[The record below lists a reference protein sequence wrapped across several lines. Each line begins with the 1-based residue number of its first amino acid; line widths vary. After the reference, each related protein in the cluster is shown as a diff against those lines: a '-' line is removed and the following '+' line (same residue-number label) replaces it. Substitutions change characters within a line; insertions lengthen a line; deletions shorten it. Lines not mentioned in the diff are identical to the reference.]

1 MSTSKVKPENESI
14 EQQLERS
21 RLELLDMGLR
31 GNPQLNCRSNSQKVL
46 DIVDEKSVYIYE
58 LLVKQEARMSF
69 LPIPKIYQ
77 KQKEADEQDRSF
89 TFEQP
94 EQVKLPPLDVHLAEK
109 KGDARFSD
117 KHLQTGL
124 IPEKLDKSL
133 LRIETEAHNLLQE
146 QGIEVLY
153 LALGFL
159 KWYEDERSQTARYAP
174 LVLLPVELIR
184 TSAREGFK
192 LRYTGEDIGP
202 NLTLAAKL
210 NGEYNLK
217 LPLFN
222 EEFEPLHYY
231 QSVSESIEKMPRW
244 QVMEDKVS
252 LSLFSF
258 GKFQMYMDLDPLS
271 WPEGKAPSQNPL
283 LNRLLKRGFDESE
296 VIVKQA
302 SNHKTLQSPETLPLV
317 KDADSSQLESVIA
330 ALNGADLII
339 QGPPGTGKS
348 QTITNIIAESMGRGK
363 KILFVAQ
370 KMAALE
376 VVKKRLDE
384 CHLGHAVLELHSHKS
399 TKKAVLASLAQAVE
413 QGKPSIPDRTMSYK
427 QLADTKESLNAYVA
441 AIEKPILDS
450 SISYVDALG
459 FLQEAESQ
467 RGNTVLPELPFYI
480 MKVWNV
486 EEFTTATQLVQSLI
500 DHLDHMGIPE
510 ENAFSMSDR
519 CEISPVDQKYIS
531 ETSAICHEDLDKLI
545 QCGNALASDMG
556 LPLPSTIHEL
566 EVINRAAA
574 RALEA
579 PKLSGINVDTDDWQI
594 RRETIREGLAAGCK
608 MTKLYDSYE
617 AQFVDQAFDAELLT
631 IRQGLIGCTNKW
643 WRIFSGDY
651 RRAKKSLATLCKEPL
666 AGNPNDWL
674 LWVDDLLDY
683 QKQQKFFQE
692 HELLFST
699 LFGAQWQGTKSDW
712 IVLNALSEWIIDLY
726 EQIGKGDI
734 PRGLAQFLSG
744 NSDLIQHKQR
754 FDISQTLARKLDVQL
769 NQLAAT
775 VSIANDNPLNNLSSC
790 TFEKLLDILSHWQ
803 DVDAL
808 YQYVR
813 YNQLVDTLKKSNLT
827 QLADYSQNWRQDN
840 ALLLSILKLSYYQG
854 LVTTAYDSNEVI
866 KRFDRLCHE
875 RLLSDFRELD
885 SDCLGYAQERLADYI
900 YQSLPK
906 RHAKGEMEVLMREL
920 GKKNRHLPIRRLLAK
935 AGNAVQQ
942 IKPIFMMSPMSIST
956 YLEQGALDFDLVI
969 FDEASQV
976 TAPDALGALMR
987 GKQVI
992 VVGDSK
998 QMPPSDLFGKSVQLT
1013 DDDVEGSATAEMESI
1028 LSLME
1033 AKGVPQIMLRWHYR
1047 SRNDSLIAVSNNQF
1061 YDDRLLAFPSSGI
1074 QKEAKG
1080 LSFNHLP
1087 DTLYGEGGTSSNW
1100 GEAKAIAE
1108 AVMLHAKKTPQ
1119 LSLGV
1124 VAFGIVQRELIMMEV
1139 ERLRR
1144 ENPEFEDF
1152 FQHHAGGDEFFIKNL
1167 ENVQGDERDVIFISI
1182 CYGRNAEGKINQNFG
1197 LINKAGGERRLN
1209 VLISRAR
1216 LAMEV
1221 FANFTAD
1228 ELRVHDSSPYGIRA
1242 LQVFLRYAEIGGF
1255 EQGNNT
1261 DKVEVSPF
1269 EQQLYK
1275 AVSALGYSVE
1285 QRVGRQGF
1293 HLDLAIKN
1301 PEDKEQ
1307 YILAIESDGAS
1318 YQNATSVRDR
1328 DRLRNSILHGLGW
1341 RQHRVWS
1348 TDWYRNSQSE
1358 IRRLKEAIEKAIEEQ
1373 ALIDAQLK
1381 SKETADDIVTFINSN
1396 MQASTG
1402 ASIER
1407 EVFDPEDETA
1417 YVPRYRVVGD
1427 SELGLPKVDDF
1438 GAIPTGT
1445 LTNAVCIL
1453 VNGESPIIPSF
1464 LIARLAS
1471 AAGLARAGSRVKR
1484 QVEIAIDEAKAAQYI
1499 VVRKDAI
1506 LTADN
1511 QSVSLRNWGFLPDN
1525 YRKLDNICDA
1535 ELVNAV
1541 LLTVRDAYTVN
1552 EKDAI
1557 VGALSLL
1564 GFKRVT
1570 APALERVKKLVELEI
1585 HYGSL
1590 TLENERL
1597 KIKEDLQLSNLSK
1610 ASL

>member
-1 MSTSKVKPENESI
+1 MISSQKEPHNESI

-31 GNPQLNCRSNSQKVL
+31 GNPQLNCRSASQKVL
-46 DIVDEKSVYIYE
+46 DIVDERSSYIYE
-58 LLVKQEARMSF
+58 LLVNQEAKMSF
-69 LPIPKIYQ
+69 LPIPKVYQ
-77 KQKEADEQDRSF
+77 KEKEADEQDRSF
-89 TFEQP
+89 TFEQK
-94 EQVKLPPLDVHLAEK
+94 EQAKLPPLDVYLAEQT
-109 KGDARFSD
+109 GDARFTD

-159 KWYEDERSQTARYAP
+159 KWYEDDRSQTARYAP

-192 LRYTGEDIGP
+192 LKYTGEDIGP

-210 NGEYNLK
+210 NGEYSLK

-222 EEFEPLHYY
+222 DEFDLASYY
-231 QSVSESIEKMPRW
+231 QSVSESIEKQPRW

-258 GKFQMYMDLDPLS
+258 GKFQMYMDLDPSS
-271 WPEGKAPSQNPL
+271 WPEGKAPSQNSL
-283 LNRLLKRGFDESE
+283 LNRLLKSGFDKSE
-296 VIVKQA
+296 AIVEQA
-302 SNHKTLQSPETLPLV
+302 ANHKTLQSPEALPLV
-317 KDADSSQLESVIA
+317 KDADSSQLESIIA
-330 ALNGADLII
+330 AQNGADLII

-348 QTITNIIAESMGRGK
+348 QTITNIIAESLGCGK

-399 TKKAVLASLAQAVE
+399 TKKAVLASLAQAME
-413 QGKPSIPDRTMSYK
+413 QGKPNIPDRTISYK
-427 QLADTKESLNAYVA
+427 QLAEIKESLSTYVA
-441 AIEKPILDS
+441 AIEKPILNS
-450 SISYVDALG
+450 GINYVDALG
-459 FLQEAESQ
+459 FLQEADAQ
-467 RGNTVLPELPFYI
+467 RANTVLPDLSFDV
-480 MKVWNV
+480 MKEWDV
-486 EEFTTATQLVQSLI
+486 ERFTHATQLVQSLI
-500 DHLDHMGIPE
+500 DHLNHMGVPE
-510 ENAFSMSDR
+510 DNAFCMSDR
-519 CEISPVDQKYIS
+519 CEISPIDQKFIS
-531 ETSAICHEDLDKLI
+531 ETSAVCYENLEQLI
-545 QCGNALASDMG
+545 QRSHALASDMG
-556 LPLPSTIHEL
+556 LPLPSTIQEL
-566 EVINRAAA
+566 EIIHRAAT

-579 PKLSGINVDTDDWQI
+579 PKLSGINIDTDDWQI
-594 RRETIREGLAAGCK
+594 RRDGIREGLAAGRE
-608 MTKLYDSYE
+608 MTQLYDTYE
-617 AQFVDQAFDAELLT
+617 ARFVEQAFDSELLS
-631 IRQGLIGCTNKW
+631 IRQGLIGRTDKW

-651 RRAKKSLATLCKEPL
+651 RRAKKSLAALCKEPL
-666 AGNPNDWL
+666 AGSPNDWL
-674 LWVDDLLDY
+674 VWVDDVLDY
-683 QKQQKFFQE
+683 QKQKKRFQE
-692 HELLFST
+692 HELLLSA
-699 LFGAQWQGTKSDW
+699 LFGAQWQGSKSDW
-712 IVLNALSEWIIDLY
+712 GVLSALSEWIIDLY

-754 FDISQTLARKLDVQL
+754 FDASQTLATKLEQQL
-769 NQLAAT
+769 EQLAST
-775 VSIANDNPLNNLSSC
+775 VSITKDDPLNNLSAC
-790 TFEKLLDILSHWQ
+790 AFEKLLEILSHWQ
-803 DVDAL
+803 DIDGL

-813 YNQLVDTLKKSNLT
+813 YNQLIEALNKTNLT
-827 QLADYSQNWRQDN
+827 LLADYSRNWRKDN
-840 ALLLSILKLSYYQG
+840 VLLLTLLKLNYYQG
-854 LVTTAYDSNEVI
+854 LVTTAYDSSEVI
-866 KRFDRLCHE
+866 KRFDRLSHE
-875 RLLSDFRELD
+875 KLLSDFRQLD
-885 SDCLGYAQERLADYI
+885 SDCLGYAQENLADYI
-900 YQSLPK
+900 YRSLPK

-920 GKKNRHLPIRRLLAK
+920 GKKSRHLPIRQLLTK

-956 YLEQGALDFDLVI
+956 YLEQGSVDFDLVI
-969 FDEASQV
+969 FDEASQI

-987 GKQVI
+987 GNQVI

-1013 DDDVEGSATAEMESI
+1013 DDDVEDSATAEMESI
-1028 LSLME
+1028 LSMME

-1061 YDDRLLAFPSSGI
+1061 YDDRLLAFPSSGA

-1080 LSFNHLP
+1080 LTFNHLP
-1087 DTLYGEGGTSSNW
+1087 DTVYGEGGTSSNW

-1108 AVMLHAKKTPQ
+1108 AVMRHAQQTPQ

-1124 VAFGIVQRELIMMEV
+1124 VAFGIVQRELIMLEV

-1144 ENPEFEDF
+1144 ENPDYEAF
-1152 FQHHAGGDEFFIKNL
+1152 FQHHEGGDEFFIKNL

-1182 CYGRNAEGKINQNFG
+1182 CYGRKADGKINQNFG
-1197 LINKAGGERRLN
+1197 LINKVGGERRLN

-1228 ELRVHDSSPYGIRA
+1228 ELRVHDNSPYGIKA
-1242 LQVFLRYAEIGGF
+1242 LQVFLRYAETGDF
-1255 EQGNNT
+1255 ERGDNT
-1261 DKVEVSPF
+1261 DKTEANPF
-1269 EQQLYK
+1269 ERQLHE
-1275 AVSALGYSVE
+1275 AVAALGYPVE
-1285 QRVGRQGF
+1285 QRVGSQGF

-1301 PEDKEQ
+1301 PEDKDQ
-1307 YILAIESDGAS
+1307 YILAIESDGGS
-1318 YQNATSVRDR
+1318 YQKAVSVRDR
-1328 DRLRNSILHGLGW
+1328 DRLRSSVLHGLGW

-1348 TDWYRNSQSE
+1348 TDWYRNAQSE
-1358 IRRLKEAIEKAIEEQ
+1358 IERIREAIEGAMAHQ
-1373 ALIDAQLK
+1373 ALIDEQTEMEESAG
-1381 SKETADDIVTFINSN
+1381 DIVVPIDPNK
-1396 MQASTG
+1396 QASVG

-1407 EVFDPEDETA
+1407 KAFDPEEEAA
-1417 YVPRYRVVGD
+1417 YVPGYKMVGD

-1445 LTNAVCIL
+1445 LANAVRIL
-1453 VNGESPIIPSF
+1453 VNGESPIIPS
-1464 LIARLAS
+1464 LLTTRLAS
-1471 AAGLARAGSRVKR
+1471 AVGLTRAGSRVRR
-1484 QVEIAIDEAKAAQYI
+1484 QVDIAIDEAKAAQHI
-1499 VVRKDAI
+1499 VASDDA
-1506 LTADN
+1506 LFAADN
-1511 QSVSLRNWGFLPDN
+1511 QSVSLRSWEFLPDN

-1541 LLTVRDAYTVN
+1541 LLTVRDAYTVD

-1557 VGALSLL
+1557 AGALSLL
-1564 GFKRVT
+1564 GFKRTT
-1570 APALERVKKLVELEI
+1570 ASAMERVKKLVEQQVQCGPLV
-1585 HYGSL
+1585 
-1590 TLENERL
+1590 LENGRL
-1597 KIKEDLQLSNLSK
+1597 KISDVQP
-1610 ASL
+1610 A

>member
-1 MSTSKVKPENESI
+1 MMNSSQNEPYNESI

-31 GNPQLNCRSNSQKVL
+31 GNPQLNCRSTSQKVL
-46 DIVDEKSVYIYE
+46 DIVDERSNKIYE
-58 LLVKQEARMSF
+58 LLVNQEAKMSF
-69 LPIPKIYQ
+69 LPIPKVYQ
-77 KQKEADEQDRSF
+77 KEKEADEQDRSF
-89 TFEQP
+89 TFEQQ
-94 EQVKLPPLDVHLAEK
+94 EQAKLPPLDVYLAEQT
-109 KGDARFSD
+109 GEARFTD

-159 KWYEDERSQTARYAP
+159 KWYEDDRSQTARYAP

-192 LRYTGEDIGP
+192 LKYTGEDIGP

-217 LPLFN
+217 LPPFN
-222 EEFEPLHYY
+222 DEFDPTSYY
-231 QSVSESIEKMPRW
+231 QAVSESIEKQPRW

-258 GKFQMYMDLDPLS
+258 GKFQMYMDLDPSS

-283 LNRLLKRGFDESE
+283 LNRLLRRGFDESE
-296 VIVKQA
+296 AVVEQA
-302 SNHKTLQSPETLPLV
+302 TNHKTLQSPETLPLV
-317 KDADSSQLESVIA
+317 KDADSSQLESIIA
-330 ALNGADLII
+330 AQNGADLII

-348 QTITNIIAESMGRGK
+348 QTITNIIAESLGRGK
-363 KILFVAQ
+363 RILFVAQ

-399 TKKAVLASLAQAVE
+399 TKKAVLASLAQAME
-413 QGKPSIPDRTMSYK
+413 QGKPSIPDRAVLYK
-427 QLADTKESLNAYVA
+427 QLSEVKESLNAYVS
-441 AIEKPILDS
+441 AIEKPILNS
-450 SISYVDALG
+450 GINYVDALG
-459 FLQEAESQ
+459 FLQEADAQ
-467 RGNTVLPELPFYI
+467 RANTVFPDLPFEV
-480 MKVWNV
+480 MKGWDAEQFIN
-486 EEFTTATQLVQSLI
+486 AAQHVQSLI
-500 DHLDHMGIPE
+500 DHLNHMGVPE
-510 ENAFSMSDR
+510 DNAFCMSDR

-531 ETSAICHEDLDKLI
+531 ETSAICHEDLEQLI
-545 QCGNALASDMG
+545 QLGHALASDMG

-566 EVINRAAA
+566 EVIHRAAA

-579 PKLSGINVDTDDWQI
+579 PKLIGINVDTDDWQI
-594 RRETIREGLAAGCK
+594 RREAIREGLDAGRK
-608 MTKLYDSYE
+608 MTRLYDAYE
-617 AQFVDQAFDAELLT
+617 AQLVEQAFDTELLP
-631 IRQGLIGCTNKW
+631 IRQGLIGRTDKW

-651 RRAKKSLATLCKEPL
+651 RRAKKSLAALCKEQLSGSPS
-666 AGNPNDWL
+666 DWL
-674 LWVDDLLDY
+674 VWVDDVLDY
-683 QKQQKFFQE
+683 QKQQKRFQE
-692 HELLFST
+692 HELLLSA
-699 LFGAQWQGTKSDW
+699 LFGAQWQGSKSDW
-712 IVLNALSEWIIDLY
+712 SVLSVLSEWIIDLY

-754 FDISQTLARKLDVQL
+754 FDVSQTLAAKLEKQL
-769 NQLAAT
+769 GQLAST
-775 VSIANDNPLNNLSSC
+775 VSIAKDGPLNDLSAC
-790 TFEKLLDILSHWQ
+790 IFEELLETLSHWQ
-803 DVDAL
+803 DVDGL

-813 YNQLVDTLKKSNLT
+813 YNQLIEVLKKTNLNL
-827 QLADYSQNWRQDN
+827 LADYSRNWRKDTD
-840 ALLLSILKLSYYQG
+840 LLLTLLKHSYYQG
-854 LVTTAYDSNEVI
+854 LVTTAYDSSEVI
-866 KRFDRLCHE
+866 KRFDRLGHE
-875 RLLSDFRELD
+875 KLLSDFCQLD
-885 SDCLGYAQERLADYI
+885 ADCLGYAQERLADYI
-900 YQSLPK
+900 YESLPK

-920 GKKNRHLPIRRLLAK
+920 GKKSRHLPIRQLLTK

-956 YLEQGALDFDLVI
+956 YLEQGAVDFDLVI
-969 FDEASQV
+969 FDEASQI

-1013 DDDVEGSATAEMESI
+1013 DDDVEDSATAEMESI
-1028 LSLME
+1028 LSMME
-1033 AKGVPQIMLRWHYR
+1033 AKGVPQVMLRWHYR

-1061 YDDRLLAFPSSGI
+1061 YDDRLLAFPSSGA

-1080 LSFNHLP
+1080 LTFNHLP
-1087 DTLYGEGGTSSNW
+1087 DTVYGEGGTSSNW

-1108 AVMLHAKKTPQ
+1108 AVMNHAKQTPQ

-1124 VAFGIVQRELIMMEV
+1124 VAFGIVQRELIMLEV

-1144 ENPEFEDF
+1144 ENTDFEAF
-1152 FQHHAGGDEFFIKNL
+1152 FQHHEGGDEFFIKNL

-1182 CYGRNAEGKINQNFG
+1182 CYGRKADGKINQNFG
-1197 LINKAGGERRLN
+1197 LINKVGGERRLN

-1228 ELRVHDSSPYGIRA
+1228 ELRVHDNSPYGVKA
-1242 LQVFLRYAEIGGF
+1242 LQVFLRFAETGDF
-1255 EQGNNT
+1255 ERGDYT
-1261 DKVEVSPF
+1261 DKAEANPF
-1269 EQQLYK
+1269 ELQLHE
-1275 AVSALGYSVE
+1275 AVAALGYPVE

-1293 HLDLAIKN
+1293 YLDLAIKN
-1301 PEDKEQ
+1301 PEDKDQ

-1318 YQNATSVRDR
+1318 YQKAASVRDR
-1328 DRLRNSILHGLGW
+1328 DRLRSSVLHGLGW

-1348 TDWYRNSQSE
+1348 TDWYRNAQSE
-1358 IRRLKEAIEKAIEEQ
+1358 IERIREAIEGAMAHQ
-1373 ALIDAQLK
+1373 ALIDVQTK
-1381 SKETADDIVTFINSN
+1381 MEEPVGNIVVPCDPNK
-1396 MQASTG
+1396 QAFVG

-1407 EVFDPEDETA
+1407 EAFDPEEEAT
-1417 YVPRYRVVGD
+1417 YVPGYKMVGD

-1445 LTNAVCIL
+1445 LTNAVRIL
-1453 VNGESPIIPSF
+1453 VNGESPIIPS
-1464 LIARLAS
+1464 LLTARLAS
-1471 AAGLARAGSRVKR
+1471 AVGLARAGSRVRR
-1484 QVEIAIDEAKAAQYI
+1484 QVETAIDEAKTGRHI
-1499 VVRKDAI
+1499 VVSDDA
-1506 LTADN
+1506 LFAADN
-1511 QSVSLRNWGFLPDN
+1511 QSVSLRSWEFLPDN

-1557 VGALSLL
+1557 AGALSLL
-1564 GFKRVT
+1564 GFKRTT
-1570 APALERVKKLVELEI
+1570 ASAMERVKKLVDKQVQCGPLM
-1585 HYGSL
+1585 
-1590 TLENERL
+1590 LENERL
-1597 KIKEDLQLSNLSK
+1597 KISDMQQ
-1610 ASL
+1610 A

>member
-1 MSTSKVKPENESI
+1 MNVVHTKSNNENI

-31 GNPQLNCRSNSQKVL
+31 GNPQLNCRSTSQKVL
-46 DIVDEKSVYIYE
+46 DIVDEKSEHIYE
-58 LLVKQEARMSF
+58 LLVNQEAKMSF
-69 LPIPKIYQ
+69 LPIPKVYQ
-77 KQKEADEQDRSF
+77 QQKEVDEQDRSF

-94 EQVKLPPLDVHLAEK
+94 EQVKLPPLDVHLAEQ

-210 NGEYNLK
+210 NGEYNFK

-222 EEFEPLHYY
+222 EEFDPLSYY

-258 GKFQMYMDLDPLS
+258 GKFQMYMDLEPLS
-271 WPEGKAPSQNPL
+271 WPEGKAPSQNPF
-283 LNRLLKRGFDESE
+283 LNRLLKSGFDESE

-317 KDADSSQLESVIA
+317 KDADSSQLESIIA
-330 ALNGADLII
+330 AQNGADLII

-348 QTITNIIAESMGRGK
+348 QTITNIIAESLGRGK

-399 TKKAVLASLAQAVE
+399 TKKAVLSSLAQAME

-427 QLADTKESLNAYVA
+427 QLSGTKDSLNAYVA

-450 SISYVDALG
+450 GVNYVDALG
-459 FLQEAESQ
+459 FLQKADSQ
-467 RGNTVLPELPFYI
+467 RENTVLPELPFDV
-480 MKVWNV
+480 MKAWNV
-486 EEFTTATQLVQSLI
+486 EKFTTATQIVQSLI
-500 DHLDHMGIPE
+500 DHLDHMGVPE
-510 ENAFSMSDR
+510 DNAFSMSDR

-531 ETSAICHEDLDKLI
+531 ETSAICYEDLDKLI

-556 LPLPSTIHEL
+556 LPLPLTIHEL
-566 EVINRAAA
+566 EIINRAAA

-617 AQFVDQAFDAELLT
+617 TRFVDQAFDAELLT
-631 IRQGLIGCTNKW
+631 IRQGLIGRTDKW
-643 WRIFSGDY
+643 WRILSGDY
-651 RRAKKSLATLCKEPL
+651 RRAKKSLATLCKDPL

-683 QKQQKFFQE
+683 QKQQKHFQE
-692 HELLFST
+692 HELLLSA

-712 IVLNALSEWIIDLY
+712 SVLSALSEWIIDLY

-754 FDISQTLARKLDVQL
+754 FDISHALATKLDVQL

-775 VSIANDNPLNNLSSC
+775 VSIAKDDPLNNLSTC
-790 TFEKLLDILSHWQ
+790 TFEILLDILSHWQ
-803 DVDAL
+803 DIDGL

-813 YNQLVDTLKKSNLT
+813 YNQLIDALKENNLT
-827 QLADYSQNWRQDN
+827 LLADYSQNWRQDN
-840 ALLLSILKLSYYQG
+840 ALLLTILKLSYYQG

-866 KRFDRLCHE
+866 KRFDRLGHE
-875 RLLSDFRELD
+875 KLLSDFRQLD
-885 SDCLGYAQERLADYI
+885 SDSLGYAQERLADYI

-920 GKKNRHLPIRRLLAK
+920 GKKSRHLPIRQLLTK

-956 YLEQGALDFDLVI
+956 YLEQGAVDFDLVI
-969 FDEASQV
+969 FDEASQI

-1013 DDDVEGSATAEMESI
+1013 DDDVEDSVTAEMESI

-1033 AKGVPQIMLRWHYR
+1033 AKGVPQVMLRWHYR

-1061 YDDRLLAFPSSGI
+1061 YDDRLLAFPSSGA

-1080 LSFNHLP
+1080 LTFNHLP

-1108 AVMLHAKKTPQ
+1108 AVMLHAKQTPK

-1144 ENPEFEDF
+1144 ENPDLEGF
-1152 FQHHAGGDEFFIKNL
+1152 FQHHEGGDEFFIKNL

-1182 CYGRNAEGKINQNFG
+1182 CYGRKADGKINQNFG
-1197 LINKAGGERRLN
+1197 LINKVGGERRLN

-1228 ELRVHDSSPYGIRA
+1228 ELRVNDNSPYGIRA
-1242 LQVFLRYAEIGGF
+1242 LQVFLRYAEVGGF
-1255 EQGNNT
+1255 EQGDSTNE
-1261 DKVEVSPF
+1261 VEVDPL

-1275 AVSALGYSVE
+1275 AVSALGYPVE

-1307 YILAIESDGAS
+1307 YILAIESDGTS
-1318 YQNATSVRDR
+1318 YQKAASVRER
-1328 DRLRNSILHGLGW
+1328 DRLRSSILHGLGW

-1348 TDWYRNSQSE
+1348 TDWYRNAQSE
-1358 IRRLKEAIEKAIEEQ
+1358 IERIKEVIEKALEEQ
-1373 ALIDAQLK
+1373 VLIDAQIK
-1381 SKETADDIVTFINSN
+1381 SKEPASDTITLADTNKQVPI
-1396 MQASTG
+1396 G

-1407 EVFDPEDETA
+1407 EAFDLEDEMV
-1417 YVPRYRVVGD
+1417 YVPRYRMVGD

-1445 LTNAVCIL
+1445 LANAVRIL
-1453 VNGESPIIPSF
+1453 VNGESPILPSL

-1484 QVEIAIDEAKAAQYI
+1484 QVEIAIDEAKAAQHI
-1499 VVRKDAI
+1499 VVRKGVI
-1506 LTADN
+1506 FTADN
-1511 QSVSLRNWGFLPDN
+1511 QSVSLRSWEFLPDN

-1541 LLTVRDAYTVN
+1541 LLTVRDAYTI
-1552 EKDAI
+1552 EEQDAI
-1557 VGALSLL
+1557 AGALSLL

-1570 APALERVKKLVELEI
+1570 APARERVKRLTEQQIL
-1585 HYGSL
+1585 YGSL
-1590 TLENERL
+1590 LRVNERL
-1597 KIKEDLQLSNLSK
+1597 QIKEEVMR
-1610 ASL
+1610 

>member
-1 MSTSKVKPENESI
+1 MTTSQIKPENESI

-31 GNPQLNCRSNSQKVL
+31 GNPQLNCRSTSQKVL
-46 DIVDEKSVYIYE
+46 DVVDEKSVHIYE
-58 LLVKQEARMSF
+58 LLVSQEAKMSF

-77 KQKEADEQDRSF
+77 KQKEVDEQDSSF

-117 KHLQTGL
+117 RYLQTGL

-159 KWYEDERSQTARYAP
+159 KWYEDGRSQNARYAP
-174 LVLLPVELIR
+174 LLLLPVELIR

-192 LRYTGEDIGP
+192 LKYTGEDIGP

-210 NGEYNLK
+210 KGEYNLN

-222 EEFEPLHYY
+222 EEFDPLSYY
-231 QSVSESIEKMPRW
+231 QSVSEAIEKQSRW

-271 WPEGKAPSQNPL
+271 WPEGKAPSKKPL
-283 LNRLLKRGFDESE
+283 LNRLLKSGFDESE

-302 SNHKTLQSPETLPLV
+302 TQPETLQSPETLPLV
-317 KDADSSQLESVIA
+317 KDADSSQLESIIA
-330 ALNGADLII
+330 AKNGADLII

-348 QTITNIIAESMGRGK
+348 QTITNIIAESLGRGK

-399 TKKAVLASLAQAVE
+399 TKKAVLASLAQAME
-413 QGKPSIPDRTMSYK
+413 QGKPSIPDRNLSYK
-427 QLADTKESLNAYVA
+427 QLEETKAILSSYVS
-441 AIEKPILDS
+441 AIEKPILVS
-450 SISYVDALG
+450 NLNYVDALG
-459 FLQEAESQ
+459 FLLKADNQ
-467 RGNTVLPELPFYI
+467 RENAVLPELSFEV
-480 MKVWNV
+480 MKYWNV
-486 EEFTTATQLVQSLI
+486 EKFTTATQLIQSLI
-500 DHLDHMGIPE
+500 DHLNHMGVPE
-510 ENAFSMSDR
+510 DNAFCMSER

-531 ETSAICHEDLDKLI
+531 VTSAACHDDLEQLI
-545 QCGNALASDMG
+545 QCGSALASEMG
-556 LPLPSTIHEL
+556 LSLPSTIHEL
-566 EVINRAAA
+566 KIINRAAA

-579 PKLSGINVDTDDWQI
+579 PKLGGINIDTDDWQI
-594 RRETIREGLAAGCK
+594 RRETIREGLDSGRK
-608 MTKLYDSYE
+608 MTKLYNSNK
-617 AQFVDQAFDAELLT
+617 ARFIDQAFDAELLS
-631 IRQGLIGCTNKW
+631 IRQGLIGRTDKW

-651 RRAKKSLATLCKEPL
+651 RRAKKSLAALCKESL

-683 QKQQKFFQE
+683 QKQQKRFQE
-692 HELLFST
+692 HELLLSA
-699 LFGAQWQGTKSDW
+699 LFGAQWQGKKSDW
-712 IVLNALSEWIIDLY
+712 SVLNALSEWIIELY
-726 EQIGKGDI
+726 DQIGKGDI

-744 NSDLIQHKQR
+744 NSDLIQHKKR
-754 FDISQTLARKLDVQL
+754 FDVSQTLATKLDVQL
-769 NQLAAT
+769 TQLAST
-775 VSIANDNPLNNLSSC
+775 VRIAKDDSLNNLSTC
-790 TFEKLLDILSHWQ
+790 PFDNLLGILSHWQ
-803 DVDAL
+803 DVDGL

-813 YNQLVDTLKKSNLT
+813 YNQLVEVLKENNLI

-840 ALLLSILKLSYYQG
+840 ALLLTLLKLTYYQG
-854 LVTTAYDSNEVI
+854 LVTFAYDSNEVI
-866 KRFDRLCHE
+866 KRFDRLGHE
-875 RLLSDFRELD
+875 KLLRDFRELD
-885 SDCLGYAQERLADYI
+885 ADSLGYAQERLADYI

-906 RHAKGEMEVLMREL
+906 RLAKGEMEVLMREL
-920 GKKNRHLPIRRLLAK
+920 GKKNRHLPIRQLLRK

-956 YLEQGALDFDLVI
+956 YLEQGTVDFDLVI
-969 FDEASQV
+969 FDEASQI

-998 QMPPSDLFGKSVQLT
+998 QMPPSDLFGKSVQLA
-1013 DDDVEGSATAEMESI
+1013 DDDVEDSATAEMESI
-1028 LSLME
+1028 LSMME

-1061 YDDRLLAFPSSGI
+1061 YDDRLLVFPSSGA

-1080 LSFNHLP
+1080 LTFNHLP
-1087 DTLYGEGGTSSNW
+1087 DNLYGEGGTSSNW

-1108 AVMLHAKKTPQ
+1108 AVMLHAKQTPQ

-1144 ENPEFEDF
+1144 ENPTLEGF
-1152 FQHHAGGDEFFIKNL
+1152 FQYHEGGDDFFIKNL

-1182 CYGRNAEGKINQNFG
+1182 CYGHKADGKINQNFG
-1197 LINKAGGERRLN
+1197 LINKVGGERRLN

-1228 ELRVHDSSPYGIRA
+1228 ELRVNDNSPYGIRA
-1242 LQVFLRYAEIGGF
+1242 LQVFLRYAEVGDF
-1255 EQGNNT
+1255 EQGNST
-1261 DKVEVSPF
+1261 GEIEVDPF
-1269 EQQLYK
+1269 EQQLHK
-1275 AVSALGYSVE
+1275 AVSALGFTVE

-1301 PEDKEQ
+1301 PADKEQ

-1318 YQNATSVRDR
+1318 YQKAISVRDR
-1328 DRLRNSILHGLGW
+1328 DRLRASVLHGLGW

-1358 IRRLKEAIEKAIEEQ
+1358 IDRIKDVIEKAIEEQ
-1373 ALIDAQLK
+1373 RLVDAQIK
-1381 SKETADDIVTFINSN
+1381 STEPADDIVTLTNSN
-1396 MQASTG
+1396 KQTPIG
-1402 ASIER
+1402 ASIKR
-1407 EVFDPEDETA
+1407 EVFDPEEESA
-1417 YVPRYRVVGD
+1417 YVPSYKMVGD
-1427 SELGLPKVDDF
+1427 SELGLPVVDDF

-1445 LTNAVCIL
+1445 LTNAVRIL
-1453 VNGESPIIPSF
+1453 VNGESPIIPS
-1464 LIARLAS
+1464 LLTARLAS

-1484 QVEIAIDEAKAAQYI
+1484 QVEIAIEEAKVAQNI
-1499 VVRKDAI
+1499 VVHEGT
-1506 LTADN
+1506 LFSADN
-1511 QSVSLRNWGFLPDN
+1511 QTVSLRSWEFLPDN

-1535 ELVNAV
+1535 ELINAL

-1557 VGALSLL
+1557 AGALSLL

-1570 APALERVKKLVELEI
+1570 ASAMERVKKLVEQQTK
-1585 HYGSL
+1585 YGSL
-1590 TLENERL
+1590 VLRNERL
-1597 KIKEDLQLSNLSK
+1597 QIREGTVAEVVKS
-1610 ASL
+1610 